1 MKEFTLER
9 NPMHVSIV
17 EKPLLIPIPFK
28 NMEDSTQ
35 ERNSVCLRLVGKLS
49 LMCAL
54 SSSPS
59 TCKHLCCLLEMAV
72 T

>member
-1 MKEFTLER
+1 
-9 NPMHVSIV
+9 
-17 EKPLLIPIPFK
+17 
-28 NMEDSTQ
+28 
-35 ERNSVCLRLVGKLS
+35 VGKLS